1 MKSFTYTV
9 QDELGLHARPAGLLA
24 KLAAGCTS
32 TITIDNGTKKSSAK
46 RLMAIMSM
54 GVKKGHTVTVTVE
67 GDNEEADSRLLRNSS
82 KKICNSSEPCTCP

>member
-32 TITIDNGTKKSSAK
+32 IITIDNGTKKADAK

-54 GVKKGHTVTVTVE
+54 GVKKVILLPLLLRVTTKKLI
-67 GDNEEADSRLLRNSS
+67 SRLLRNSS
-82 KKICNSSEPCTCP
+82 KKICN

>member
-32 TITIDNGTKKSSAK
+32 TITIDNGTKKADAK

-54 GVKKGHTVTVTVE
+54 GVKQGAEVTVTCE
-67 GDNEEADSRLLRNSS
+67 GAEEDAAAEAMEKFFKENL
-82 KKICNSSEPCTCP
+82 